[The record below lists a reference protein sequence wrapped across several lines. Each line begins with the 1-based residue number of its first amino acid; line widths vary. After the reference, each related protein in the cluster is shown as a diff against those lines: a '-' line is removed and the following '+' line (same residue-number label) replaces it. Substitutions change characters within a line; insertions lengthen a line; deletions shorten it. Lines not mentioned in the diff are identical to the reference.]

1 MRKRGTQR
9 IMSWLLAFVMMWQLS
24 GLWELRVHAE
34 DGTEMS
40 VEERLEEEAASP
52 AIDCEE
58 TGRREESVKHFRLED
73 GSYLAVS
80 YGVPVHYRENGEWM
94 NIDNTLQK
102 TVVSYAVMQ
111 ERADGSVE
119 TEAVEE
125 SAWVNTAND
134 FRVSFPERLNQNS
147 RIGVYHMFS
156 NHFLNLWENPS
167 LVQQL

>member
-34 DGTEMS
+34 NGTEMS

-80 YGVPVHYRENGEWM
+80 YGVPVHYRENGEWK
-94 NIDNTLQK
+94 NISRTSPSADPITSSSLSASIGPVPAELHASVGGTTVLRGSINLKEVYTSIKQTVTNTCL
-102 TVVSYAVMQ
+102 SLA
-111 ERADGSVE
+111 S
-119 TEAVEE
+119 
-125 SAWVNTAND
+125 
-134 FRVSFPERLNQNS
+134 RLK
-147 RIGVYHMFS
+147 GWA
-156 NHFLNLWENPS
+156 LGK
-167 LVQQL
+167 